1 VKELAIAHA
10 ESDRASVY
18 LHPGQLFVTSEPCE
32 IISVLGSCV
41 SVCIHD
47 RSRGIG
53 GANHY
58 LLPSEGTPPS
68 ARYGSFAISA
78 LVARLLQAGAEQ
90 RDLVAKVFGGATLI
104 GAKVGSVALGECNV
118 RMARMV
124 LAKSNI
130 PIVAEDV
137 GGLRGRRVMFRP
149 DDGAAIVKRL

>member
-1 VKELAIAHA
+1 VRELAVH
-10 ESDRASVY
+10 ESERASVY

-47 RSRGIG
+47 RARGIG

-68 ARYGSFAISA
+68 ARYGAFAITS
-78 LVARLLQAGAEQ
+78 LVARVLQAGAMQ
-90 RDLVAKVFGGATLI
+90 ADLVAKVFGGATLI

-118 RMARMV
+118 KVARAV
-124 LAKSNI
+124 LANAKI

-137 GGLRGRRVMFRP
+137 CGLRGRRVVFRP